1 MTTELKV
8 AVLQTEIAWENAQK
22 NLENYDNA
30 FSKLAMP
37 VDIVVLPE
45 MFNTGFT
52 MNAVEVAEEMGGE
65 SVKWLKNKSIEIE
78 SAICASLIITEK
90 DRFYNRFIWAEN
102 GEVLIYYDKRHL
114 FRMAEEH
121 HTFSPGTKR
130 PEINFKGWRIMPR
143 VCYDLRFPVWSRS
156 NKFDLQIYVANWP
169 EARVSAWDKLL
180 RARAI
185 ENQCYVIG
193 VNRIGSDG
201 KGISYNGHSI
211 VIDPKGDALTAENDE
226 SDGWITAIL
235 NLESLED
242 FRKKFPVFMDSDR
255 FDLEI

>member
-8 AVLQTEIAWENAQK
+8 AVLQTKITWEDAGESLK
-22 NLENYDNA
+22 NYDKA
-30 FSKLAMP
+30 FSRLVEP

-52 MNAVEVAEEMGGE
+52 MNAAGVAEKMDG
-65 SVKWLKNKSIEIE
+65 KSIEWLKQKSKEIDA
-78 SAICASLIITEK
+78 AICASLIITENE
-90 DRFYNRFIWAEN
+90 RFYNRFIWAEK
-102 GEVLIYYDKRHL
+102 GEILSHYDKRHL
-114 FRMAEEH
+114 FRMADEH

-130 PEINFKGWRIMPR
+130 PAINFMGWRIMPR

-169 EARVSAWDKLL
+169 EVRVSAWDKLL

-185 ENQCYVIG
+185 ENQCYVVG

-201 KGISYNGHSI
+201 KGIAYNGHSI
-211 VIDPKGDALTAENDE
+211 IIDPRGDALTAENNKD
-226 SDGWITAIL
+226 DGWITASL
-235 NLESLED
+235 DLESLED

-255 FDLEI
+255 FNLEV